1 MPLYCEVCCRT
12 FDGDKCPDCGKRR
25 RIREVRP
32 DDLCFLTEKEYIWAE
47 MLADVLTQQNIRF
60 MQKSVMGAGLALKVG
75 PILDRIRFYVLQKD
89 LAEAEETVAGL
100 FPDTDGE
107 NAGPEDQTLIFPPS
121 AD

>member
-1 MPLYCEVCCRT
+1 MV
-12 FDGDKCPDCGKRR
+12 
-25 RIREVRP
+25 REVRP

-75 PILDRIRFYVLQKD
+75 PILDRIRFFVLQKD
-89 LAEAEETVAGL
+89 LAEAEEIVAGL

-107 NAGPEDQTLIFPPS
+107 NGEAEDQTLILPPS
-121 AD
+121 ED

>member
-75 PILDRIRFYVLQKD
+75 PILDRIRCAAKRPGGSGRDCGRIVPGYRR
-89 LAEAEETVAGL
+89 
-100 FPDTDGE
+100 
-107 NAGPEDQTLIFPPS
+107 
-121 AD
+121 